1 MSRSSS
7 AVVIRALLL
16 ATERAECGALDTR
29 GNAEPGF
36 DSLHTANGPTL
47 RYELTA
53 STELG
58 AAELAA
64 TRAAPDT
71 GPSSRAVLRRQDA
84 QVVCVPVVDP
94 AASAEW
100 TLHHY

>member
-7 AVVIRALLL
+7 AVVIPALLL
-16 ATERAECGALDTR
+16 AMERVERKALDTR

-36 DSLHTANGPTL
+36 VP
-47 RYELTA
+47 
-53 STELG
+53 
-58 AAELAA
+58 
-64 TRAAPDT
+64 
-71 GPSSRAVLRRQDA
+71 PSSRPVLRCRDA

-94 AASAEW
+94 AASAEL